1 MFRVML
7 FKVLFPPFCFRVCV
21 HLLYNPT
28 IPLLDN
34 QNSQDN
40 QNHASTRTC
49 LGVFTIALFIMA
61 KEWEQLKKLKEQTD
75 TQDIIYVISL

>member
-1 MFRVML
+1 ML

-49 LGVFTIALFIMA
+49 LVSIHNSIIHNGQRVGTAEKF
-61 KEWEQLKKLKEQTD
+61 KEQTD
-75 TQDIIYVISL
+75 KQDIIYVISL